1 MSCTTLLR
9 PCLAAETSAG
19 ARESV
24 LRYDGRHPAQPTD
37 RERRSVCSSRN
48 VFPMPAPAVFH
59 RPTALCKSANAGTSF
74 RSSLFVYSVYVRD
87 YSTAKKVC
95 QGFIFKKSDK
105 NYRKKHRVDWRLCRR
120 ASPTGTVHRFL
131 NNPPWR
137 YTSHRF
143 PRCIRGGGR
152 RCRRASAQTCRRWR
166 QHRWA

>member
-48 VFPMPAPAVFH
+48 VFPLPAPAVFH

-87 YSTAKKVC
+87 Y
-95 QGFIFKKSDK
+95 
-105 NYRKKHRVDWRLCRR
+105 KHRQKGLSRLYLQKIRQKLQKETPCRLGLCRR

-166 QHRWA
+166 RHRWA